1 MQCVDIVSKSQI
13 IPATEM
19 RLLRILLWLLLR
31 HVALQYHHILRE
43 SMKSMKVDTSCGI
56 ALICQPCV
64 ASKRGTEAQE
74 MLFID
79 VISQQNMSLKLDL
92 KTARYRKFCL

>member
-1 MQCVDIVSKSQI
+1 
-13 IPATEM
+13 
-19 RLLRILLWLLLR
+19 
-31 HVALQYHHILRE
+31 
-43 SMKSMKVDTSCGI
+43 MKVDTSCGI